1 MKKYNA
7 PEIKVLSINVQSM
20 IAQSSEYVPGI
31 DPNPQ
36 EMVKDNDF
44 EDIESSLF
52 GGE

>member
-20 IAQSSEYVPGI
+20 IAQSYVPGI